1 MDLLADEGYLNT
13 NKDTL
18 ELRFQVR
25 PSTFFQKCRD
35 QQWYINQLLRAQS
48 SNLSQIRELK
58 DRLEREQSKNC
69 TFTGTGATG
78 DSGKLTKIK
87 LITNGTNENFHDM
100 LVIQQQ
106 QAIMNDARDAASYNN
121 LSDDLRKL
129 SSDASKN
136 RSRFNSVFLNQVDSG
151 NLESREKREIGMI
164 FLFNSL
170 MDSLLMFPCSF
181 FLDLSFSNFTPA
193 SPLRNPEPTSSGK
206 SNGKAKH
213 SVSAISQLLSDSK
226 ESATSLAISFS
237 SPNLTTNTSFSSS
250 SESDFD
256 GNAACG
262 GSVSLTKIQNL
273 MEMEDVSSIEDND
286 DDGICGENDVE
297 YAELTQRMVPPSGLL
312 KNSQKHNN
320 SIGSNAAVEESS
332 TYVDDLM
339 LLTLFDHE
347 TSSTSNSPP
356 SVGINENRCQ
366 QPSSSSSSASS
377 STSLR
382 PITSASVLS
391 LLDREPTVNTEL
403 QTATFNDNRYTNN
416 LNMRPE
422 DITVGFVT
430 EATCSSPVWK
440 SQVKIRKI
448 I

>member
-1 MDLLADEGYLNT
+1 M
-13 NKDTL
+13 
-18 ELRFQVR
+18 
-25 PSTFFQKCRD
+25 
-35 QQWYINQLLRAQS
+35 
-48 SNLSQIRELK
+48 
-58 DRLEREQSKNC
+58 
-69 TFTGTGATG
+69 
-78 DSGKLTKIK
+78 
-87 LITNGTNENFHDM
+87 
-100 LVIQQQ
+100 
-106 QAIMNDARDAASYNN
+106 
-121 LSDDLRKL
+121 
-129 SSDASKN
+129 
-136 RSRFNSVFLNQVDSG
+136 
-151 NLESREKREIGMI
+151 
-164 FLFNSL
+164 
-170 MDSLLMFPCSF
+170 
-181 FLDLSFSNFTPA
+181 
-193 SPLRNPEPTSSGK
+193 
-206 SNGKAKH
+206 
-213 SVSAISQLLSDSK
+213 
-226 ESATSLAISFS
+226 
-237 SPNLTTNTSFSSS
+237 TTNTSFSSS

-262 GSVSLTKIQNL
+262 GSVSLTKIHNL

-312 KNSQKHNN
+312 KSAQKHNN
-320 SIGSNAAVEESS
+320 NITTGDEPS

-416 LNMRPE
+416 LNLRPE
-422 DITVGFVT
+422 DITVGFVS

-440 SQVKIRKI
+440 SQVKLEKLSEFDCYDFHYCFSYLFIYFYVLLCYVML
-448 I
+448 

>member
-1 MDLLADEGYLNT
+1 MRNEKLV
-13 NKDTL
+13 
-18 ELRFQVR
+18 RFSV
-25 PSTFFQKCRD
+25 
-35 QQWYINQLLRAQS
+35 
-48 SNLSQIRELK
+48 
-58 DRLEREQSKNC
+58 
-69 TFTGTGATG
+69 
-78 DSGKLTKIK
+78 
-87 LITNGTNENFHDM
+87 
-100 LVIQQQ
+100 
-106 QAIMNDARDAASYNN
+106 SYNN
-121 LSDDLRKL
+121 VLI
-129 SSDASKN
+129 
-136 RSRFNSVFLNQVDSG
+136 FNDFVLIV
-151 NLESREKREIGMI
+151 
-164 FLFNSL
+164 
-170 MDSLLMFPCSF
+170 
-181 FLDLSFSNFTPA
+181 LDLSFSNFTPA

-213 SVSAISQLLSDSK
+213 SASAISHLLSDSK
-226 ESATSLAISFS
+226 ESSTSLAISFS

-286 DDGICGENDVE
+286 DDGMCGENDVE
-297 YAELTQRMVPPSGLL
+297 YAELTQRMVPPPGLL
-312 KNSQKHNN
+312 KSSHKHNN
-320 SIGSNAAVEESS
+320 SIGSNGAAEESS

-422 DITVGFVT
+422 DITVGFVS

-440 SQVKIRKI
+440 SQVKLDISFDCYDFHYVFLI
-448 I
+448 YFT

>member
-1 MDLLADEGYLNT
+1 M
-13 NKDTL
+13 
-18 ELRFQVR
+18 
-25 PSTFFQKCRD
+25 
-35 QQWYINQLLRAQS
+35 
-48 SNLSQIRELK
+48 
-58 DRLEREQSKNC
+58 
-69 TFTGTGATG
+69 
-78 DSGKLTKIK
+78 
-87 LITNGTNENFHDM
+87 FH
-100 LVIQQQ
+100 
-106 QAIMNDARDAASYNN
+106 
-121 LSDDLRKL
+121 
-129 SSDASKN
+129 
-136 RSRFNSVFLNQVDSG
+136 
-151 NLESREKREIGMI
+151 
-164 FLFNSL
+164 LFV
-170 MDSLLMFPCSF
+170 
-181 FLDLSFSNFTPA
+181 LDLSFSNFTPA

-213 SVSAISQLLSDSK
+213 SVSAISHLLSESK
-226 ESATSLAISFS
+226 ESSTSLAVSFS

-262 GSVSLTKIQNL
+262 GSGLTKIQNL

-320 SIGSNAAVEESS
+320 NIGSNAAGEESS

-356 SVGINENRCQ
+356 SVGIIENRCQ

-377 STSLR
+377 SASLR

-422 DITVGFVT
+422 DITVGFVS

-440 SQVKIRKI
+440 CQVKKI
-448 I
+448 